1 MNSSIHA
8 IAAYQR
14 RHAPIKQLVE
24 NRTLY
29 EQHEVSLS
37 VYDTYAQAERVQLQA
52 DELLY
57 CGMISG
63 KKIMHDHVDGARL
76 FLPHESF
83 VIRAG
88 EVVEIDFPEATL
100 EQPTTCLALS
110 ISEKRLRQVC
120 DQLEQD
126 WAALPTDQ
134 QMLQPS
140 AFLHIAHGA
149 ATQRLLTRIVESF
162 VSHDEDRDLVLK
174 FGMTELLTRMLRQQG
189 RQFLLSCTRLDPT
202 AHAFNAVLHFIDQHL
217 AQPIGIE
224 QLCRVACMSRSKLYE
239 LFARVVGCGAMEYV
253 QQRRLERAREWIA
266 AGRSIT
272 EVCYA
277 VGYVNPSHFARRFH
291 QQYGMSPKAY
301 AAVQGI
307 RE

>member
-1 MNSSIHA
+1 MNSPIHTPTPW
-8 IAAYQR
+8 R
-14 RHAPIKQLVE
+14 RSSAPIKQLVE

-57 CGMISG
+57 CGMITG
-63 KKIMHDHVDGARL
+63 KKIMHDQVAGAQL

-83 VIRAG
+83 VMRAG

-110 ISEKRLRQVC
+110 ISEQRLRQVC
-120 DQLEQD
+120 DQLEQA
-126 WAALPTDQ
+126 WSVMPATQQTLPNQ
-134 QMLQPS
+134 
-140 AFLHIAHGA
+140 ACLHIAHGE

-162 VSHDEDRDLVLK
+162 VSRDQDRDLVLK

-189 RQFLLSCTRLDPT
+189 RQFLLSCTRIDPT
-202 AHAFNAVLHFIDQHL
+202 AHAMNAVLQFIEQHL
-217 AQPIGIE
+217 AQPIEIE

-301 AAVQGI
+301 AAAQMV
-307 RE
+307 